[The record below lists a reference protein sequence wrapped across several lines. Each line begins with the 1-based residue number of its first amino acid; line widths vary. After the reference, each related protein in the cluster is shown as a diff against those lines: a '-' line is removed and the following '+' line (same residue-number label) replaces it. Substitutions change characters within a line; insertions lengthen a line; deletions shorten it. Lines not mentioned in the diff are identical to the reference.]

1 MLTIE
6 IGGIPIAVTNVDE
19 AQAREVFESAEFKR
33 DLMIMNSDGMP
44 LWDGKA
50 PLTVRSAFRHEV
62 ALIEAPDPDVNDFD
76 DEAGD
81 DYVFVTFLVPID
93 HDHEATSAIPP
104 ELQS

>member
-19 AQAREVFESAEFKR
+19 AQAREVFESTEFKR
-33 DLMIMNSDGMP
+33 DLMVMNSDGTP

-62 ALIEAPDPDVNDFD
+62 ALIETADEEPDID

-93 HDHEATSAIPP
+93 HDHEEVSAISPQ
-104 ELQS
+104 LQS

>member
-62 ALIEAPDPDVNDFD
+62 ALIETADEVFDMD
-76 DEAGD
+76 DEAGE
-81 DYVFVTFLVPID
+81 DYVFVTFLMPID
-93 HDHEATSAIPP
+93 HDHEEVSAIWPQ
-104 ELQS
+104 LQG